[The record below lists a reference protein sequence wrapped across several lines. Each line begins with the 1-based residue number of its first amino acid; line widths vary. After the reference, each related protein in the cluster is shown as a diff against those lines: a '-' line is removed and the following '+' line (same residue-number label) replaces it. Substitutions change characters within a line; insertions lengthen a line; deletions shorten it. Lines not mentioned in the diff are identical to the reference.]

1 MEKLIFEESGKPENT
16 AVYTP
21 INTEIVS
28 ICSSNIHEFQV
39 FTTSLERR
47 LQNYRVNDNNI
58 IVIIIYNK

>member
-1 MEKLIFEESGKPENT
+1 MQNT
-16 AVYTP
+16 AVYAPITFEEIAMVM

-47 LQNYRVNDNNI
+47 LQNYWVNDN
-58 IVIIIYNK
+58 YLQ